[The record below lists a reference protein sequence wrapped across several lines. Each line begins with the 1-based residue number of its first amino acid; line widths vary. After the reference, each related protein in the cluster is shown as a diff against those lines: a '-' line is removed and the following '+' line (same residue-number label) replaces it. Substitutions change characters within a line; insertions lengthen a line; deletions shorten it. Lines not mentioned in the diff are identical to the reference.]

1 MLMGALALYSLIFWV
16 FIPITYQ
23 SVPVPLESQPN
34 FKFGLLNVGESVVI
48 ANEKYDVSI
57 TLELPESETNFE
69 VGNFDVEVRL
79 HEDHMIRGMGIMK
92 YRSPLIRS
100 VRSFLFMIPILA
112 GIWEESQIV
121 QIGLHTEI
129 QSAKDIETVEIKVY
143 PKELQIYSMSLQLE
157 VKLTGL
163 RYFMHRYYYTSW
175 ILSVIVIFA
184 LESLTILYILYMYN
198 LHKQKQHSIKLK
210 KQIVENAKEKEM
222 LISKA
227 NWILP
232 KEKEIPKKLLIPV
245 DFSTIIQ
252 LPIKRKPVY
261 YRLLS
266 RFGIRNNTI
275 N

>member
-1 MLMGALALYSLIFWV
+1 MGALALYSLIFWL

-23 SVPVPLESQPN
+23 SVPVPLQSQSN
-34 FKFGLLNVGESVVI
+34 FKSGLLNVGESVVI

-79 HEDHMIRGMGIMK
+79 HEDQVIRGMGIMK

-100 VRSFLFMIPILA
+100 IRSFLFMIPILA

-129 QSAKDIETVEIKVY
+129 ESAKDIDTVEIKVY

-157 VKLTGL
+157 VKLAGL

-184 LESLTILYILYMYN
+184 LESLSILYILYLHN
-198 LHKQKQHSIKLK
+198 LNKQKQHSIKLN
-210 KQIVENAKEKEM
+210 KQVVEKIKEKEM

-232 KEKEIPKKLLIPV
+232 REKEIPKKLLIPV

-252 LPIKRKPVY
+252 MPAKRKPVY